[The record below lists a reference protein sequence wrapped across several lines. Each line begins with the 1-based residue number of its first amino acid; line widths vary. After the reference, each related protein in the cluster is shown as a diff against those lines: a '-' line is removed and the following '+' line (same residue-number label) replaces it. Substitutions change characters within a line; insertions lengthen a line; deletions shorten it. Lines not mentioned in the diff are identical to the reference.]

1 MKYQIAL
8 QYLLAQTC
16 LVNYLRI
23 DKNISH
29 NDFIEKLKNKMI
41 EEEKIIETHLKSLNL
56 ELYDFYSFC
65 LTILS
70 RFIISSNKQLL
81 LYDHFDNNIAQEI
94 WTGRAM
100 FVNYIIQIL
109 SDSRNMSDKTEIRT
123 LETVQRELVETWMK
137 IVEQIPIIKEY
148 YSFFESLF

>member
-1 MKYQIAL
+1 M
-8 QYLLAQTC
+8 
-16 LVNYLRI
+16 
-23 DKNISH
+23 
-29 NDFIEKLKNKMI
+29 
-41 EEEKIIETHLKSLNL
+41 
-56 ELYDFYSFC
+56 
-65 LTILS
+65 S

-148 YSFFESLF
+148 YSFFESSFKIYRNEKTEP